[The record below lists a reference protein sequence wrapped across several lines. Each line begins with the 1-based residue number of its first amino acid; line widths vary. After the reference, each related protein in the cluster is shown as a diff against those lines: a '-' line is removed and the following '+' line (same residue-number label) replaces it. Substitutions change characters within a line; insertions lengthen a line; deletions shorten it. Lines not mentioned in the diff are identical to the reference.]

1 MPELHQDHQ
10 LVRSHGIDM
19 WPGLVASAAVAFV
32 ALIWRCRYAQVAM
45 AKGYAL
51 GEIKDASR
59 EYQERALKV
68 CKHIF

>member
-1 MPELHQDHQ
+1 
-10 LVRSHGIDM
+10 M
-19 WPGLVASAAVAFV
+19 WPGLAASAAVAFV

-51 GEIKDASR
+51 GEIKDASP

-68 CKHIF
+68 CKYIF

>member
-1 MPELHQDHQ
+1 
-10 LVRSHGIDM
+10 M
-19 WPGLVASAAVAFV
+19 WPGLAASAAVAFV

-68 CKHIF
+68 CKYIF